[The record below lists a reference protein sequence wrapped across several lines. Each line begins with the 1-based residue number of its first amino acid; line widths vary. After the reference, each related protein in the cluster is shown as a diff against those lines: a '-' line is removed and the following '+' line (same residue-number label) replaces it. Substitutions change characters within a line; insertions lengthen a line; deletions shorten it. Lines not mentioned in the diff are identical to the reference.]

1 MMHDI
6 LIRGGIL
13 YDGAGNPGVAGDLAI
28 TDGRIAAIGPRIAG
42 AARKIIDAQNLAVAP
57 GFIDIKTHSDFTLP
71 INPKAESKV
80 RQGVTTEIIG
90 HCGFSVAPA
99 LPGKVEL
106 LKDYLSPSAP
116 WLPFRESSFPD
127 YLRTFPPTAVNAG
140 MLVGHNTLRLMV
152 MGMAERAPSAA
163 ELEQM
168 IALLEDALA
177 AGALGLSSGLF
188 TPPGSYAEPAEMI
201 ALGHVLKRHNAG
213 YFTHLRD
220 ESNKV
225 IEAVAEAIEVGEQC
239 GVHVEI
245 VHFKCSG
252 MDNWGKA
259 AQALAMIADA
269 KARGVDVDCD
279 SYPYAAGSNPLKN
292 ILPPWVQAGGVE
304 AMIAR
309 LGHARNA
316 AKNPRR
322 HRPRRLEQLGPHS
335 VVGLRADLDLA
346 ASAAIFRPHHCVARR
361 RARRRSDRHVVRLSR
376 RRPRRDPRAGDV
388 DRGSRHPH
396 HRRLAAGAWSA
407 PTAIASR
414 PTAPSA
420 RACRIR
426 ASTAPF
432 RASCRAMCATR
443 TSLPLPLAI
452 HKMTGATARA
462 LKLKDRGLLREGFC
476 ADVVIFDPEDFVDR
490 ATYADPHQFPSG
502 ARTTVIV
509 NGTLVVENATHTGAL
524 PGKVLR
530 RDAAGGGGLA
540 ALGFPM
546 ARTLVARRAATP
558 GAFAVIARQPAGAGR
573 ALAAGPYRDADLAA
587 SVDQAVH
594 VETRIVVVNSAVGD
608 AQRIAVAAVAAAGI
622 GDDRNAPIAVEL
634 RDGSRRGRRRS
645 HWSRRTGGSFLP
657 RRHRHQRRGK
667 YNAGFAH
674 GHSLFRA
681 SHPGTSTHQLS
692 TAARDHNHRRPPPPC
707 SGGA

>member
-1 MMHDI
+1 MDSGLAADAAIRNDESMHDI
-6 LIRGGIL
+6 LIRGGTL
-13 YDGAGNPGVAGDLAI
+13 YDGAGNPGVAGDVAVA
-28 TDGRIAAIGPRIAG
+28 DGRIAAVGPGIAG
-42 AARKIIDAQNLAVAP
+42 SARKTIDAQNLAVAP

-116 WLPFRESSFPD
+116 WLPFRETSFPD
-127 YLRTFPPTAVNAG
+127 YLQTFPPTAVNAG

-152 MGMAERAPSAA
+152 MGMTERAPSAA
-163 ELEQM
+163 ELAQM
-168 IALLEDALA
+168 IALLEDALD
-177 AGALGLSSGLF
+177 AGALGMSSGLF

-225 IEAVAEAIEVGEQC
+225 IEAVAEAIDVGEQC

-259 AQALAMIADA
+259 TQALAMIADA

-309 LGHARNA
+309 LGESETRQ
-316 AKNPRR
+316 KI
-322 HRPRRLEQLGPHS
+322 
-335 VVGLRADLDLA
+335 RADIDRDGLNNWGRIPSWECVQISISPHLPQFSGRTIASLA
-346 ASAAIFRPHHCVARR
+346 AERGADPVDTLCDYLAEDLGATRVLVTSISEADIRTIVASPLALVGSDGNCVAPYGTVGKGLPHPRFYGTFPR
-361 RARRRSDRHVVRLSR
+361 VLSHYVREEN
-376 RRPRRDPRAGDV
+376 A
-388 DRGSRHPH
+388 
-396 HRRLAAGAWSA
+396 
-407 PTAIASR
+407 
-414 PTAPSA
+414 
-420 RACRIR
+420 
-426 ASTAPF
+426 
-432 RASCRAMCATR
+432 
-443 TSLPLPLAI
+443 LPLPLAI

-462 LKLKDRGLLREGFC
+462 LKLKNRGLLREGFC
-476 ADVVIFDPEDFVDR
+476 ADVALFDPEDFTDR

-509 NGTLVVENATHTGAL
+509 NGTIVVENATHTGAL
-524 PGKVLR
+524 PGQVLR
-530 RDAAGGGGLA
+530 RDSS
-540 ALGFPM
+540 
-546 ARTLVARRAATP
+546 
-558 GAFAVIARQPAGAGR
+558 GA
-573 ALAAGPYRDADLAA
+573 
-587 SVDQAVH
+587 
-594 VETRIVVVNSAVGD
+594 VV
-608 AQRIAVAAVAAAGI
+608 
-622 GDDRNAPIAVEL
+622 
-634 RDGSRRGRRRS
+634 
-645 HWSRRTGGSFLP
+645 
-657 RRHRHQRRGK
+657 
-667 YNAGFAH
+667 
-674 GHSLFRA
+674 
-681 SHPGTSTHQLS
+681 
-692 TAARDHNHRRPPPPC
+692 
-707 SGGA
+707 